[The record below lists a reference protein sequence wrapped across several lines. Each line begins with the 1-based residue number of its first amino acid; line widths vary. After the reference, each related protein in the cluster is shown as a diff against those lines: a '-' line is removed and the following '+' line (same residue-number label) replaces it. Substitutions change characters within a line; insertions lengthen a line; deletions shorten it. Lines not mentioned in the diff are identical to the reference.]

1 MNTPPSAPPPKPK
14 RRFRPLRGLGL
25 FLSWVALFIPV
36 LWATA
41 AIYFDFNFPALRVTL
56 AILFAIA
63 MLLAFIFVKSRLRA
77 MGVFVAGFFL
87 VLAWWFTL
95 KPSNERPWQPDVA
108 QAPFAEI
115 NGDEITLHNV
125 RNCDYVTETNYTPRW
140 ETRTVRLSQITGID
154 IALTYWG
161 SPWMAHPIVSFQF
174 ADATP
179 VAFSIETRKEVGES
193 YSAVRGL
200 FRQFELIYIMA
211 NERDVVRL
219 RTNYRQGETVY
230 LYRTKATPSQAQG
243 RFLEYV
249 AKINEL
255 RARPAWYN
263 ALTAN
268 CTTSIRTQRAAD
280 ERAPFDWRMIL
291 NGKSDEMAYERGALT
306 GTLPFSELKNRS
318 AINARAQAAD
328 KSQEFSRKIREGM
341 PW

>member
-1 MNTPPSAPPPKPK
+1 MNTPPSAPAPKPK
-14 RRFRPLRGLGL
+14 RKLRLLRGLGL
-25 FLSWVALFIPV
+25 FLGWVALFILV

-41 AIYFDFNFPALRVTL
+41 AIYFDFNVPSLRVTL

-77 MGVFVAGFFL
+77 MTVFVVGFLL

-95 KPSNERPWQPDVA
+95 QPSNERPWQQDVA
-108 QAPFAEI
+108 RTAFAEI

-125 RNCDYVTETNYTPRW
+125 RNCDYVTETNYTTRW
-140 ETRTVRLSQITGID
+140 ETRKVRLSQLTGID

-174 ADATP
+174 ADAPP

-193 YSAVRGL
+193 YSAIRGL
-200 FRQFELIYIMA
+200 FRQFELIYVMA
-211 NERDVVRL
+211 DERDLIRL
-219 RTNYRQGETVY
+219 RTNYRRGEEVY
-230 LYRTKATPSQAQG
+230 LYRTKASVEQARH
-243 RFLEYV
+243 RFLEYMSKV
-249 AKINEL
+249 NALHE
-255 RARPAWYN
+255 RPVWYH

-280 ERAPFDWRMIL
+280 ARAPFDWRMLL
-291 NGKSDEMAYERGALT
+291 NGKSDEMVYERGALM
-306 GTLPFSELKNRS
+306 GNLPFAQLKS
-318 AINARAQAAD
+318 QSLINARALAAD
-328 KSQEFSRKIREGM
+328 EADFSRAIRRGM